1 MPIQS
6 TVWAGGLIASCLAQ
20 AQLLFTQLMTAFGG
34 FPLLWGAFAI
44 FLACRFLLAP
54 LVGAAVS
61 GAASDTVTRFRT
73 PSRSSHNKEPNA
85 KVNSRKTKFR

>member
-1 MPIQS
+1 MPIIS
-6 TVWAGGLIASCLAQ
+6 TVWAGGLIAQCLAQ

-61 GAASDTVTRFRT
+61 GRASDTYKKLRT
-73 PSRSSHNKEPNA
+73 PSSGKGG
-85 KVNSRKTKFR
+85 K